1 MRSARAR
8 IRLRLALRNLRRQKR
23 RSLLSGSAMVLA
35 MALLVFSRTI
45 AEGGHED
52 WIDAGVR
59 MGSGHVSVEAPE
71 YRTRRTLEYRLSPAV
86 RSAVRDALRA
96 DEVSRRLVASAPRLT
111 IQGLASSASAAL
123 PVAIVGVD
131 PETERAFSMLD
142 EKLEDG
148 RWLEPDDRLHAFV
161 GARLASRLKLQ
172 EGSRFVLTAQD
183 AAGDITG
190 QMVRVAGTFR
200 SGIPE
205 MDEGYIQIPLSTAQ
219 EWLGVPGAVTA
230 EALLL
235 ESSRDVGPVRDELR
249 SSLAGWGDEAAV
261 RGWRES
267 MPELDAAV
275 RMDDWADYVFHIMLF
290 VIAATAIVNTILM
303 SVMYRTREFGVLRAL
318 GLERGEVGR
327 VVFIEG
333 MILTAISG
341 LAGMA
346 LGAAVVWVFFR
357 NGLDFSAI
365 WDMELEAAGVVID
378 PVIVPRFH
386 WNQILQSL
394 AFILVIGSLASI
406 YPAWRATRI
415 DVAEAMKFEE

>member
-1 MRSARAR
+1 MSTRGR
-8 IRLRLALRNLRRQKR
+8 IRLRLALRNLRRHKR

-52 WIDAGVR
+52 WIDSGVR
-59 MGSGHVSVEAPE
+59 MGDGHVSVQAPE
-71 YRTRRTLEYRLSPAV
+71 FRTRRTLDYRLSPEARVAV
-86 RSAVRDALRA
+86 REALGS
-96 DEVSRRLVASAPRLT
+96 EVLAERLVATAPRLM
-111 IQGLASSASAAL
+111 IQGLASSSAAAL
-123 PVAIVGVD
+123 PAVIVGID
-131 PETERAFSMLD
+131 PQAEGAFSALD
-142 EKLEDG
+142 EKLEKG
-148 RWLEPDDRLHAFV
+148 RWLEPDDRLQAYV
-161 GARLASRLKLQ
+161 GARMASRLKLK

-205 MDEGYIQIPLSTAQ
+205 MDEGYIQIPIATAQ
-219 EWLGVPGAVTA
+219 EWLGVPDAATS

-235 ESSRDVGPVRDELR
+235 RNSRDVGPVRRDLEA
-249 SSLAGWGDEAAV
+249 SLADWEGDAAV
-261 RGWRES
+261 LEWRES
-267 MPELDAAV
+267 MPELEAAV

-290 VIAATAIVNTILM
+290 VIAATAIINTILM

-341 LAGMA
+341 LVGMA
-346 LGAAVVWVFFR
+346 LGAAIVWGFFR

-365 WDMELEAAGVVID
+365 WDMEMEAAGIVID

-394 AFILVIGSLASI
+394 AFILVIGSLASV

-415 DVAEAMKFEE
+415 DVAEAMKFEG